1 MRKSK
6 DNQTEMDAELVKASK
21 SQKRKEFIKEALDWI
36 IPYSVVLVI
45 AVAFFLCF
53 RLVEVSGISMDS
65 TFSDGD
71 VTLVNSIFYS
81 EANRGDVVVIEATD
95 TSVPLIKRVIAKGG
109 DTIDI
114 DFETGTVTVNN
125 EVLSEDYIKEPTY
138 LNEGAFEYPVTVPEG
153 HYFVMGDNRNQS
165 IDSRSPLVGFV
176 PNEHIIGTVMINFGD
191 IF

>member
-6 DNQTEMDAELVKASK
+6 DNQMEMDAELVKYSK
-21 SQKRKEFIKEALDWI
+21 SQKRKAFIKEALDWI

-65 TFSDGD
+65 TFCDGD

-81 EANRGDVVVIEATD
+81 EANRGDVVVIEATA

-114 DFETGTVTVNN
+114 DFETGTVIVNN
-125 EVLSEDYIKEPTY
+125 EILSEDYIKEPTY
-138 LNEGAFEYPVTVPEG
+138 FNEGAFEYPVTVPEG
-153 HYFVMGDNRNQS
+153 YYFVMGDNRNQS

-176 PNEHIIGTVMINFGD
+176 PNEHIIGKVIINFGD